1 MFTSEESE
9 AASLVETFL
18 VNAKTSL
25 RSNPD
30 NLHLQYIFLHEKLV
44 SGSVVGV
51 ARIPIAKHSS
61 TSAYAAALK

>member
-1 MFTSEESE
+1 MFTSEESD

-30 NLHLQYIFLHEKLV
+30 NMHLQYI
-44 SGSVVGV
+44 
-51 ARIPIAKHSS
+51 
-61 TSAYAAALK
+61 TT